1 VPRAFARRGF
11 FYRNDALLCGHSR
24 RTLDNESE
32 VLTKTPNIIL
42 LAEDDPNDVII
53 IKKALES
60 VSHEHKIRHVR
71 NGDDCIHYLAGT
83 EPYDDRDTFPFPS
96 FLLLDLKMPGQ
107 DGFDVL
113 KWLRAHPEVI
123 LPVIV
128 LTGSG
133 LPKDK
138 AQSLDL
144 GAREFHSKP
153 TQFEETVA
161 LAQAI
166 CGRWFSPGG
175 PPAS

>member
-1 VPRAFARRGF
+1 M
-11 FYRNDALLCGHSR
+11 
-24 RTLDNESE
+24 DNERKVVTSP
-32 VLTKTPNIIL
+32 PNIIL
-42 LAEDDPNDVII
+42 LAEDDENDVIL
-53 IKKALES
+53 IKQALKS
-60 VSHEHKIRHVR
+60 VSQQHKLRLVR
-71 NGDDCIHYLAGT
+71 NGEECIAYLSGKR
-83 EPYDDRDTFPFPS
+83 PYDDRENFPFPS

-113 KWLRAHPEVI
+113 KWLRAHPEVS

-166 CGRWFSPGG
+166 CGRWFSPGS
-175 PPAS
+175 PPAG